1 MPVAELSEK
10 QKYQLVYTRVLLQ
23 KPEILLCIQPFR
35 GADLAHRMF
44 IWSMLEKFLDKGIS
58 VVILSLNLS
67 DSLAM
72 ADRLLILGE
81 NGEKREIARENF
93 DKITSPVPWLHMYP
107 SERK

>member
-1 MPVAELSEK
+1 
-10 QKYQLVYTRVLLQ
+10 
-23 KPEILLCIQPFR
+23 
-35 GADLAHRMF
+35 
-44 IWSMLEKFLDKGIS
+44 MLEKFLDKGIS

-93 DKITSPVPWLHMYP
+93 HKIHRRCLAAHVSVREKINIILIIRIVFQTRS
-107 SERK
+107 RA